1 MSERPLSDEQDAQP
15 RSCPR
20 LPSGRDPELVHRGL
34 EERCVA
40 LGRSRTARIVQPR
53 GKSVELTDPFAEWG
67 CARTVAS
74 ILVCVQT
81 TMR

>member
-1 MSERPLSDEQDAQP
+1 MSPVAVQL
-15 RSCPR
+15 RS
-20 LPSGRDPELVHRGL
+20 DPELVHRGL

-53 GKSVELTDPFAEWG
+53 RKSVELTDRFCRMG
-67 CARTVAS
+67 LRTDGGK
-74 ILVCVQT
+74 IPVCVQS